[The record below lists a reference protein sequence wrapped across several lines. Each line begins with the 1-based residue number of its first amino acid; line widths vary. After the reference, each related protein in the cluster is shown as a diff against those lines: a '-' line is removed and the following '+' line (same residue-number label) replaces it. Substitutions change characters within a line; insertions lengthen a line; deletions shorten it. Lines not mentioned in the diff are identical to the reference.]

1 MLGWFCGLVFLW
13 PPSWV
18 VLWLGGFVVGWFG
31 SFVVGWLGGLVVG
44 WSADYSSVSQVQP
57 YAGEETV
64 LEF

>member
-1 MLGWFCGLVFLW
+1 MW

-18 VLWLGGFVVGWFG
+18 VL
-31 SFVVGWLGGLVVG
+31 WLGGLVVG

>member
-1 MLGWFCGLVFLW
+1 MW